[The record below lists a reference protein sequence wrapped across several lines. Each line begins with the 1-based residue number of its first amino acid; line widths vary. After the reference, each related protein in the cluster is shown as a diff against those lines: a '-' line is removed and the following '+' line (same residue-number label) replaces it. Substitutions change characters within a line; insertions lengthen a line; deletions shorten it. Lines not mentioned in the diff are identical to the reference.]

1 MYIDKTKYVHDLI
14 NSGKDTPYFLSR
26 PRRFGKSLFCDT
38 IKCLFEGKKELFEGL
53 FIHDKWDWEVKYPVI
68 SIVFGDGF
76 YDDREYLKRSLQ
88 NILRTHAEKFGVSLE
103 AENIADRFR
112 ELIVKVSEKAGRK
125 VVVLVD
131 EYDKPILD
139 KLESP
144 ETSLGIRDELK
155 GFYSVIKGA
164 DEYLKFVLLT
174 GVTKFSKVSLFSGL
188 NSLEDLTLDKRYNAI
203 CGYTLPEILDN
214 F

>member
-1 MYIDKTKYVHDLI
+1 MK
-14 NSGKDTPYFLSR
+14 TPYFLSR
-26 PRRFGKSLFCDT
+26 PRRFGKSLLCDT
-38 IKCLFEGKKELFEGL
+38 IKCLFEGKKDLFEGL
-53 FIHDKWDWEVKYPVI
+53 YIHDKWDWETKYPVI

-76 YDDREYLKRSLQ
+76 CDDREYLKRSLR
-88 NILRTHAEKFGVSLE
+88 NILKTHAEKHGIALE

-112 ELIVKVSEKAGRK
+112 ELIVKVSEKTGSK

-139 KLESP
+139 KIESP
-144 ETSLGIRDELK
+144 ETGAGIRDELK

-203 CGYTLPEILDN
+203 CGYTLPEILEN

>member
-1 MYIDKTKYVHDLI
+1 MK
-14 NSGKDTPYFLSR
+14 TPYFLSR
-26 PRRFGKSLFCDT
+26 PRRFGKSLLCDT
-38 IKCLFEGKKELFEGL
+38 IKCLFEGKKDLFEGL
-53 FIHDKWDWEVKYPVI
+53 YIHDKWDWETKYPVI
-68 SIVFGDGF
+68 SIVFGDEF
-76 YDDREYLKRSLQ
+76 VDTVEVLEQVLNNSLRENCENNGINVLELG
-88 NILRTHAEKFGVSLE
+88 EKLPGL
-103 AENIADRFR
+103 RFR
-112 ELIVKVSEKAGRK
+112 ELIIKLYKKTGRQ
-125 VVVLVD
+125 VVILVD

-139 KLESP
+139 MIENP
-144 ETSLGIRDELK
+144 ETSLQIRNKLK

-203 CGYTLPEILDN
+203 CGYTLPEIVEN

>member
-1 MYIDKTKYVHDLI
+1 MK
-14 NSGKDTPYFLSR
+14 TPYFLSR
-26 PRRFGKSLFCDT
+26 PRRFGKSLLCDT

-53 FIHDKWDWEVKYPVI
+53 YIHDKWDWETKYPVI
-68 SIVFGDGF
+68 SIVFGDEF
-76 YDDREYLKRSLQ
+76 VDTVEVLEQVLNNSLRENCENNGINVLELG
-88 NILRTHAEKFGVSLE
+88 EKLPGL
-103 AENIADRFR
+103 RFR
-112 ELIVKVSEKAGRK
+112 ELIIKLYKKTGRQ
-125 VVVLVD
+125 VVILVD

-139 KLESP
+139 MIENP
-144 ETSLGIRDELK
+144 ETSLQIRNKLK

-203 CGYTLPEILDN
+203 CGYTLPEIVEN

>member
-1 MYIDKTKYVHDLI
+1 VK
-14 NSGKDTPYFLSR
+14 TPYFLSR
-26 PRRFGKSLFCDT
+26 PRRFGKSLLCDT
-38 IKCLFEGKKELFEGL
+38 IKCLFEGKKDLFEGL
-53 FIHDKWDWEVKYPVI
+53 YIHDKWDWETKYPVI
-68 SIVFGDGF
+68 SIVFGDEF
-76 YDDREYLKRSLQ
+76 VDTVEVLEQVLNNSLRENCENNGINVLELG
-88 NILRTHAEKFGVSLE
+88 EKLPGL
-103 AENIADRFR
+103 RFR
-112 ELIVKVSEKAGRK
+112 ELIIKLYKKTGRQ
-125 VVVLVD
+125 VVILVD

-139 KLESP
+139 MIENP
-144 ETSLGIRDELK
+144 ETSLQIRNKLK

-203 CGYTLPEILDN
+203 CGYTLPEIVEN

>member
-1 MYIDKTKYVHDLI
+1 VK
-14 NSGKDTPYFLSR
+14 TPYFLSR
-26 PRRFGKSLFCDT
+26 PRRFGKSLLCDT

-53 FIHDKWDWEVKYPVI
+53 YIHDKWDWETKYPVI
-68 SIVFGDGF
+68 SIVFGDEF
-76 YDDREYLKRSLQ
+76 VDTVEVLEQVLNNSLRENCENNGINVLELG
-88 NILRTHAEKFGVSLE
+88 EKLPGL
-103 AENIADRFR
+103 RFR
-112 ELIVKVSEKAGRK
+112 ELIIKLYKKTGRQ
-125 VVVLVD
+125 VVILVD

-139 KLESP
+139 MIENP
-144 ETSLGIRDELK
+144 ETSLQIRNKLK

-203 CGYTLPEILDN
+203 CGYTLPEIVEN